1 MNFGAARQAR
11 TRDCRAEGRRHL
23 DLKGPQ
29 RMSFAGFA
37 VLKRQ
42 VDDFRHLFGSPGLL
56 FVTAVAVGLIF
67 LFIVFPIGSVLIKS
81 FTVSYPTVTIA
92 YPDPGHAGALQKAAE
107 SVNLILK
114 DVQGIEKSFFK
125 REAGSAVH
133 RVRFRKEWD
142 DLKGFNDIKRAI
154 KRHRDLLDPLV
165 AGAKLSLG
173 KEATA
178 SLDTYKEFFSSGR
191 YYRALKNSIVVA
203 IVTTIIVIPLA
214 FCFAFLG
221 LKGPALLQIPLRI
234 LGLIP
239 LVAPPFIFS
248 LALIIIG
255 GRHGILTQMFHLP
268 FDIYGWRGVIIAQV
282 ITFLPLGY
290 LMIEN
295 VLRSLGSNLEEA
307 AYDMRATDWQILYK
321 ITIPLSAPGILRA
334 SLLVFILSIAD
345 FGNPMLIG
353 GDVPFLSTGAYL
365 LWVSDNNLE
374 MAAVFCIFLVLPS
387 LIIFVVNEY
396 LLKGKGYATIGGKP
410 QQTERRPIAPNI
422 LYPMLALAAVASAVI
437 VTSFGIIFF
446 GAFAKILM
454 VDNSLTLD
462 HFRSPNGF
470 RTLITSLK
478 FSLGAALVAP
488 AVGVTLAYILVRK
501 RIPLKKVIES
511 LALLGFAVPGTVMGI
526 GYILAFNHPPL
537 TLTGTFLILIVNEA
551 FRNLSVSLEAGVGKL
566 HQIDVSIE
574 EAAQDMGAGPIRTFF
589 KIVLPLISSAF
600 VAGFIYTFMVG
611 MIAVS
616 AVIFLITPGNDLA
629 ALYILNVAE
638 QGYLGMACAIS
649 TMLIAVVLACMAVL
663 KFLVKVAKIEM
674 Y

>member
-1 MNFGAARQAR
+1 MMPFPGSAI
-11 TRDCRAEGRRHL
+11 
-23 DLKGPQ
+23 LKQ
-29 RMSFAGFA
+29 QM
-37 VLKRQ
+37 
-42 VDDFRHLFGSPGLL
+42 DDFRHILRRPSLL
-56 FVTAVAVGLIF
+56 FVTAVSVLLIF

-81 FTVSYPTVTIA
+81 FTVSYPTVTITFPA
-92 YPDPGHAGALQKAAE
+92 
-107 SVNLILK
+107 VNPTGVETEKRATDSLRVIFK
-114 DVQGIEKSFFK
+114 EIQGIEQTRFK
-125 REAGSAVH
+125 KENGAAVH
-133 RVRFRKEWD
+133 TVRFRKDWD
-142 DLKGFNDIKRAI
+142 DLKGFNDVKRAI
-154 KRHRDLLDPLV
+154 KRNKDTLEPLV
-165 AGAKLSLG
+165 LGAKLSLG
-173 KEATA
+173 KEVTA
-178 SLDTYKEFFSSGR
+178 SLATYMDFFSGGR

-203 IVTTIIVIPLA
+203 IVTTLLVIPLA

-221 LKGPALLQIPLRI
+221 LNGPALLKIPLRL

-255 GRHGILTQMFHLP
+255 GRHGILTRMLELP
-268 FDIYGWRGVIIAQV
+268 FNIYGWRGVIIAQV

-295 VLRSLGSNLEEA
+295 VLCSLGSNLEEA
-307 AYDMRATDWQILYK
+307 ACDMRATDWQILCK
-321 ITIPLSAPGILRA
+321 ITIPLAAPGILKA

-374 MAAVFCIFLVLPS
+374 MAAVFCVFLVLPS

-396 LLKGKGYATIGGKP
+396 LLKGKGYTTIGGKP

-422 LYPMLALAAVASAVI
+422 LYPMLGLAAIASAVI
-437 VTSFGIIFF
+437 LVSFGIIFF
-446 GAFAKILM
+446 GAFTKILM
-454 VDNSLTLD
+454 VDNTLTLE
-462 HFRSPNGF
+462 HFRRPNGF

-488 AVGVTLAYILVRK
+488 AVGITLSYILVRK
-501 RIPLKKVIES
+501 RVPLKKVLES

-537 TLTGTFLILIVNEA
+537 QLTGTFIILIINEA
-551 FRNLSVSLEAGVGKL
+551 FRNLSVSLEAGVSKL
-566 HQIDVSIE
+566 HQIDVAIE
-574 EAAQDMGAGPIRTFF
+574 EAAADMGAGAVRTFF
-589 KIVLPLISSAF
+589 KIVLPLISSAY

-649 TMLIAVVLACMAVL
+649 TMLIAVVLACLGGL
-663 KFLVKVAKIEM
+663 KFLVKMTKIEM

>member
-1 MNFGAARQAR
+1 MPFPGSVA
-11 TRDCRAEGRRHL
+11 
-23 DLKGPQ
+23 LKQ
-29 RMSFAGFA
+29 
-37 VLKRQ
+37 Q
-42 VDDFRHLFGSPGLL
+42 VDDFRHLFRRPGLL
-56 FVTAVAVGLIF
+56 FVTTVAVALIF
-67 LFIVFPIGSVLIKS
+67 LFIVLPIGSVLIKS

-92 YPDPGHAGALQKAAE
+92 YPDAGGGAGEAEKRAAGSVRQILQG
-107 SVNLILK
+107 I
-114 DVQGIEKSFFK
+114 QGIERVRFTSEQGK
-125 REAGSAVH
+125 AVH
-133 RVRFRKEWD
+133 TVRFRKDWD

-154 KRHRDLLDPLV
+154 QRNRNNLEPVV

-178 SLDTYKEFFSSGR
+178 SLATYGDFFSGGR

-203 IVTTIIVIPLA
+203 VVTTLLVIPLA
-214 FCFAFLG
+214 FCFAYLG
-221 LKGPALLQIPLRI
+221 LKGPGVLKVPLRM

-255 GRHGILTQMFHLP
+255 GRHGILTQFLDLP
-268 FDIYGWRGVIIAQV
+268 FNIYGWRGVIIAQV

-307 AYDMRATDWQILYK
+307 AYDMRASDWQILYK
-321 ITIPLSAPGILRA
+321 ITIPLAAPGILKA

-374 MAAVFCIFLVLPS
+374 MAAVFCVFLVLPS
-387 LIIFVVNEY
+387 MIIFVVNEY
-396 LLKGKGYATIGGKP
+396 LLKGKAYTTIGGKP
-410 QQTERRPIAPNI
+410 QQTERRPIAANI
-422 LYPMLALAAVASAVI
+422 LYPMLGLAAVASAVI
-437 VTSFGIIFF
+437 LVSFGVIFF
-446 GAFAKILM
+446 GAFTKILM
-454 VDNSLTLD
+454 VDNTWTLD

-488 AVGVTLAYILVRK
+488 AVGVTLSYILVRR
-501 RIPLKKVIES
+501 RIPLKKVLES

-537 TLTGTFLILIVNEA
+537 QLTGTFMILIVNEA

-566 HQIDVSIE
+566 HQIDVAIE
-574 EAAQDMGAGPIRTFF
+574 EAAADMGAGPFRIFF

-649 TMLIAVVLACMAVL
+649 TMLIAVVLACMGGL
-663 KFLVKVAKIEM
+663 KLLLKYTKTEVF
-674 Y
+674 

>member
-1 MNFGAARQAR
+1 MILFPVSAI
-11 TRDCRAEGRRHL
+11 
-23 DLKGPQ
+23 
-29 RMSFAGFA
+29 
-37 VLKRQ
+37 LKRQ
-42 VDDFRHLFGSPGLL
+42 VDDFRYLFRRPGLL
-56 FVTAVAVGLIF
+56 SVSSVAVLLIF
-67 LFIVFPIGSVLIKS
+67 LFIVFPIGSVLVKS
-81 FTVSYPTVTIA
+81 FTVSYPTVRITIA
-92 YPDPGHAGALQKAAE
+92 DAGPSGEKTSENAND
-107 SVNLILK
+107 SLIRIL
-114 DVQGIEKSFFK
+114 DQIQGIEQTRLR
-125 REAGSAVH
+125 REAGATVH
-133 RVRFRKEWD
+133 TVRFRKDWD

-154 KRHRDLLDPLV
+154 QRNRGLLEPTV
-165 AGAKLSLG
+165 ANAKMSLS
-173 KEATA
+173 KESTA
-178 SLDTYKEFFSSGR
+178 SLATYIEFFSSGR

-203 IVTTIIVIPLA
+203 VVTTLLVIPLA

-221 LKGPALLQIPLRI
+221 LKGPALLKFPLRM

-255 GRHGILTQMFHLP
+255 GRHGIVTRLLDLP
-268 FDIYGWRGVIIAQV
+268 FDIYGWRGVIITQV

-321 ITIPLSAPGILRA
+321 ITIPLSSPGILKA
-334 SLLVFILSIAD
+334 ALLVFILSIAD

-365 LWVSDNNLE
+365 LWVSENNLE
-374 MAAVFCIFLVLPS
+374 MAAVFCVFLVLPS
-387 LIIFVVNEY
+387 LIIFLVNEFI
-396 LLKGKGYATIGGKP
+396 LRGKAFTTIGGKP
-410 QQTERRPIAPNI
+410 QQTERRPIAPKI
-422 LYPMLALAAVASAVI
+422 LNPMLFLVAVASSVI
-437 VTSFGIIFF
+437 VLSFGMIFI
-446 GAFAKILM
+446 GAFTKILM
-454 VDNSLTLD
+454 IDNSLTLD

-470 RTLITSLK
+470 RTLFTSLK

-488 AVGVTLAYILVRK
+488 TIGLVLSYILVRK
-501 RIPLKKVIES
+501 RVPLKKVVES

-526 GYILAFNHPPL
+526 GYILAFNNPPL
-537 TLTGTFLILIVNEA
+537 KLTGTFIILIINEA
-551 FRNLSVSLEAGVGKL
+551 FRNLSVSLEAGVSKL
-566 HQIDVSIE
+566 HQIDVAIE
-574 EAAQDMGAGPIRTFF
+574 EAAADMGAGAFRTFF
-589 KIVLPLISSAF
+589 RIVLPLISSAF

-649 TMLIAVVLACMAVL
+649 TMLIAVVLTCLGGL
-663 KFLVKVAKIEM
+663 KLLVKLSKIEM
-674 Y
+674 F

>member
-1 MNFGAARQAR
+1 MPFPGSAA
-11 TRDCRAEGRRHL
+11 
-23 DLKGPQ
+23 LKQ
-29 RMSFAGFA
+29 QM
-37 VLKRQ
+37 
-42 VDDFRHLFGSPGLL
+42 DDFRHLFRRPGLL
-56 FVTAVAVGLIF
+56 FVTAVAVLLIF

-81 FTVSYPTVTIA
+81 FTVSYPTATIA
-92 YPDPGHAGALQKAAE
+92 YPDADGAGEAQKRAE
-107 SVNLILK
+107 SLQLVLK
-114 DVQGIEKSFFK
+114 DIQGID
-125 REAGSAVH
+125 RTRLRRADGTAVH
-133 RVRFRKEWD
+133 TIRFRRDWD
-142 DLKGFNDIKRAI
+142 DLKGLNDIKRAI
-154 KRHRDLLDPLV
+154 KRNKDALEPAIV
-165 AGAKLSLG
+165 AAKLSLG
-173 KEATA
+173 KEAKA
-178 SLDTYKEFFSSGR
+178 SLATYWEFFSSGR

-203 IVTTIIVIPLA
+203 IVTTLLVIPLA
-214 FCFAFLG
+214 FCFAYLG
-221 LKGPALLQIPLRI
+221 LKGPGLLKFPLRM

-255 GRHGILTQMFHLP
+255 GRHGILTQFLNLP
-268 FDIYGWRGVIIAQV
+268 FNIYGWRGVIIAQV

-321 ITIPLSAPGILRA
+321 ITIPLAAPGILRA

-374 MAAVFCIFLVLPS
+374 MAAVFCVFLVLPS

-396 LLKGKGYATIGGKP
+396 LLKGKAYTTIGGKP

-422 LYPMLALAAVASAVI
+422 LYPMLGLAGIASTVI
-437 VTSFGIIFF
+437 LVSFGVIFF
-446 GAFAKILM
+446 GAFTKILM
-454 VDNSLTLD
+454 VDNTLTLD

-478 FSLGAALVAP
+478 FSFGAAMVAP
-488 AVGVTLAYILVRK
+488 AVGVTLSYILVRK
-501 RIPLKKVIES
+501 RIPLKKVLES

-526 GYILAFNHPPL
+526 GYILAFNNPPL
-537 TLTGTFLILIVNEA
+537 QLTGTFIILIVNEA

-566 HQIDVSIE
+566 HQIDVAIE
-574 EAAQDMGAGPIRTFF
+574 EAAADMGAGPFRIFF

-649 TMLIAVVLACMAVL
+649 TMLIAVVLACMGGL
-663 KFLVKVAKIEM
+663 KLLLKYTKTEVF
-674 Y
+674 

>member
-1 MNFGAARQAR
+1 MILSSG
-11 TRDCRAEGRRHL
+11 RAIL
-23 DLKGPQ
+23 
-29 RMSFAGFA
+29 M
-37 VLKRQ
+37 RQ
-42 VDDFRHLFGSPGLL
+42 VDDFRHIFRKPGLL
-56 FVTAVAVGLIF
+56 FVTSVAVLLIF
-67 LFIVFPIGSVLIKS
+67 LFIVFPIGSVLVKS
-81 FTVSYPTVTIA
+81 FTVSYPIVEIVVSDTELVGMQA
-92 YPDPGHAGALQKAAE
+92 VQGANDSLLLLLGQ
-107 SVNLILK
+107 I
-114 DVQGIEKSFFK
+114 QGIEKTRLK
-125 REAGSAVH
+125 KEVGTTVH
-133 RVRFRKEWD
+133 TVRFRKDWD

-154 KRHRDLLDPLV
+154 QRNRDSLDHAV
-165 AGAKLSLG
+165 FGAKMSLG
-173 KEATA
+173 RETTA
-178 SLDTYKEFFSSGR
+178 SLATYWEFFSSGR

-203 IVTTIIVIPLA
+203 ITTTLLVIPLA

-221 LKGPALLQIPLRI
+221 LKGPALLKFPLRI

-255 GRHGILTQMFHLP
+255 GRHGILTRLLDLP
-268 FDIYGWRGVIIAQV
+268 FNVYGWRGVIIAQV

-321 ITIPLSAPGILRA
+321 ITIPLSSPGILKA

-374 MAAVFCIFLVLPS
+374 MAAVFCVFLVLPS
-387 LIIFVVNEY
+387 LIIFLVNEY
-396 LLKGKGYATIGGKP
+396 ILKGKSFTTIGGKP
-410 QQTERRPIAPNI
+410 QQTERRPVSPKI
-422 LYPMLALAAVASAVI
+422 LYPMLILVSVASVVI
-437 VTSFGIIFF
+437 LVSFGMIFI
-446 GAFAKILM
+446 GAFTKILM

-488 AVGVTLAYILVRK
+488 TVGIILAYILVRK
-501 RIPLKKVIES
+501 RVPLKKVLES

-526 GYILAFNHPPL
+526 GYILAFNSPPL
-537 TLTGTFLILIVNEA
+537 KLTGTFIILIINEA
-551 FRNLSVSLEAGVGKL
+551 FRNLSVSLEAGVSKL
-566 HQIDVSIE
+566 HQIDVAIE
-574 EAAQDMGAGPIRTFF
+574 EAAADMGAGAIRAFF
-589 KIVLPLISSAF
+589 RIVLPLISSAF
-600 VAGFIYTFMVG
+600 IAGFIYTFMVG

-649 TMLIAVVLACMAVL
+649 TMLIAVVLACLGAL
-663 KFLVKVAKIEM
+663 RLLVKMSKIEM
-674 Y
+674 F

>member
-1 MNFGAARQAR
+1 MMLFSGSAI
-11 TRDCRAEGRRHL
+11 
-23 DLKGPQ
+23 
-29 RMSFAGFA
+29 
-37 VLKRQ
+37 LKRQ
-42 VDDFRHLFGSPGLL
+42 ADDFRHIFHRPGLL
-56 FVTAVAVGLIF
+56 FVTSVAVLLIF

-81 FTVSYPTVTIA
+81 FSVSYPMVSIVISDA
-92 YPDPGHAGALQKAAE
+92 ERAGAEAEKKANE
-107 SVNLILK
+107 SLFLIFGQI
-114 DVQGIEKSFFK
+114 QGIEKTRVGK
-125 REAGSAVH
+125 EGGTTVH
-133 RVRFRKEWD
+133 TVRFRKEWD

-154 KRHRDLLDPLV
+154 QRNRDSLEPMV
-165 AGAKLSLG
+165 VGAKMSLG
-173 KEATA
+173 KETTA
-178 SLDTYKEFFSSGR
+178 SLATYLEFFSSGR

-203 IVTTIIVIPLA
+203 IVTTLLVIPLA

-221 LKGPALLQIPLRI
+221 LKGPALLKFPLRM

-255 GRHGILTQMFHLP
+255 GRHGILTRFLDLP
-268 FDIYGWRGVIIAQV
+268 FNIYGWRGVIIAQV

-321 ITIPLSAPGILRA
+321 ITIPLASPGILKA

-374 MAAVFCIFLVLPS
+374 MAAVFCVFLVLPS
-387 LIIFVVNEY
+387 LIIFLVNEY
-396 LLKGKGYATIGGKP
+396 ILKGKAFTTIGGKP
-410 QQTERRPIAPNI
+410 QQTERRPISPKI
-422 LYPMLALAAVASAVI
+422 LYPMLILVAVASCVI
-437 VTSFGIIFF
+437 LFCFGIIFI
-446 GAFAKILM
+446 GAFTKILM

-488 AVGVTLAYILVRK
+488 AVGVTLSYILVRK
-501 RIPLKKVIES
+501 RVPLKKVLES

-526 GYILAFNHPPL
+526 GYILAFNNPPL
-537 TLTGTFLILIVNEA
+537 KLTGTFIILIINEA
-551 FRNLSVSLEAGVGKL
+551 FRNLSVSLEAGVSKL
-566 HQIDVSIE
+566 QQIDVAIE
-574 EAAQDMGAGPIRTFF
+574 EAAEDMGAGAVRIFF

-649 TMLIAVVLACMAVL
+649 TMLIAVVLVCL
-663 KFLVKVAKIEM
+663 GGLRFLVKMSKIEIF
-674 Y
+674 

>member
-1 MNFGAARQAR
+1 MILSSG
-11 TRDCRAEGRRHL
+11 RAIL
-23 DLKGPQ
+23 
-29 RMSFAGFA
+29 M
-37 VLKRQ
+37 RQ
-42 VDDFRHLFGSPGLL
+42 VDDFRHIFRKPGLL
-56 FVTAVAVGLIF
+56 FVTSVAVLLIF
-67 LFIVFPIGSVLIKS
+67 LFIVFPIGSVLVKS
-81 FTVSYPTVTIA
+81 FTVSYPIVEIVVSDTELVGMQAVQRANDSLLLLLGQI
-92 YPDPGHAGALQKAAE
+92 
-107 SVNLILK
+107 
-114 DVQGIEKSFFK
+114 QGIEKTRLK
-125 REAGSAVH
+125 KEVGTTVH
-133 RVRFRKEWD
+133 TVRFRKDWD

-154 KRHRDLLDPLV
+154 QRNRDSLDHAV
-165 AGAKLSLG
+165 FGAKMSLG
-173 KEATA
+173 RETTA
-178 SLDTYKEFFSSGR
+178 SLATYWEFFSSGR

-203 IVTTIIVIPLA
+203 ITTTLLVIPLA

-221 LKGPALLQIPLRI
+221 LKGPALLKFPLRI

-255 GRHGILTQMFHLP
+255 GRHGILTRLLDLP
-268 FDIYGWRGVIIAQV
+268 FNVYGWRGVIIAQV

-321 ITIPLSAPGILRA
+321 ITIPLSSPGILKA

-374 MAAVFCIFLVLPS
+374 MAAVFCVFLVLPS
-387 LIIFVVNEY
+387 LIIFLVNEY
-396 LLKGKGYATIGGKP
+396 ILKGKSFTTIGGKP
-410 QQTERRPIAPNI
+410 QQTERRPVSPKI
-422 LYPMLALAAVASAVI
+422 LYPMLILVSVASVVI
-437 VTSFGIIFF
+437 LVSFGMIFI
-446 GAFAKILM
+446 GAFTKILM

-488 AVGVTLAYILVRK
+488 TVGIILAYILVRK
-501 RIPLKKVIES
+501 RVPLKKVLES

-526 GYILAFNHPPL
+526 GYILAFNSPPL
-537 TLTGTFLILIVNEA
+537 KLTGTFIILIINEA
-551 FRNLSVSLEAGVGKL
+551 FRNLSVSLEAGVSKL
-566 HQIDVSIE
+566 HQIDVAIE
-574 EAAQDMGAGPIRTFF
+574 EAAADMGAGAIRAFF
-589 KIVLPLISSAF
+589 RIVLPLISSAF
-600 VAGFIYTFMVG
+600 IAGFIYTFMVG

-649 TMLIAVVLACMAVL
+649 TMLIAVVLACLGAL
-663 KFLVKVAKIEM
+663 RLLVKMSKIEM
-674 Y
+674 F

>member
-1 MNFGAARQAR
+1 MFFPGTAI
-11 TRDCRAEGRRHL
+11 
-23 DLKGPQ
+23 
-29 RMSFAGFA
+29 
-37 VLKRQ
+37 LKRTAE
-42 VDDFRHLFGSPGLL
+42 DFAHLFRRPGLL
-56 FVTAVAVGLIF
+56 LVTAVTVGLIL
-67 LFIVFPIGSVLIKS
+67 LFIVLPIGSVLIKS

-92 YPDPGHAGALQKAAE
+92 YPDAGRAGGGATGSAAE
-107 SVNLILK
+107 SLSRVIEGI
-114 DVQGIEKSFFK
+114 QGIEQVRFTS
-125 REAGSAVH
+125 EAGTAVH
-133 RVRFRKEWD
+133 TVRFRKDWD
-142 DLKGFNDIKRAI
+142 DLKGFNDIKRAL
-154 KRHRDLLDPLV
+154 KRQQADLDPLM

-178 SLDTYKEFFSSGR
+178 SLATYGEFFSSGR

-203 IVTTIIVIPLA
+203 VVTTLIVIPLA
-214 FCFAFLG
+214 FCFAFVG
-221 LKGPALLQIPLRI
+221 LKGPSLLKFPLRL

-255 GRHGILTQMFHLP
+255 GRHGIVTQLLHLP

-307 AYDMRATDWQILYK
+307 AHDMRATDWQILYK
-321 ITIPLSAPGILRA
+321 ITIPLSAPGILKA
-334 SLLVFILSIAD
+334 ALLVFILSIAD

-374 MAAVFCIFLVLPS
+374 MAAVFCVFLVLPS
-387 LIIFVVNEY
+387 LVIFVVNEY
-396 LLKGKGYATIGGKP
+396 LLKGKAYTTIGGKP

-422 LYPMLALAAVASAVI
+422 LYPMVALTAVASAVI
-437 VTSFGIIFF
+437 LASFGVIFF
-446 GAFAKILM
+446 GAFTKILM

-488 AVGVTLAYILVRK
+488 AVGVTLAYMLVRR
-501 RIPLKKVIES
+501 RIPLKKVLES

-526 GYILAFNHPPL
+526 GYILAFNSPPL
-537 TLTGTFLILIVNEA
+537 QLTGTFIILIINEA

-566 HQIDVSIE
+566 HQIDVAIE
-574 EAAQDMGAGPIRTFF
+574 EAAQDMGAGPVRTFF

-649 TMLIAVVLACMAVL
+649 TMLIAVVLLCLGAMKL
-663 KFLVKVAKIEM
+663 LVKMTRIEM